1 MPAVYEGTKAGEK
14 VGGYEERS
22 PPFILTD
29 VHALVRP
36 RDLQRARIPA
46 DHDVPE
52 RHRVGT
58 TSERSE

>member
-1 MPAVYEGTKAGEK
+1 
-14 VGGYEERS
+14 
-22 PPFILTD
+22 

-36 RDLQRARIPA
+36 SEFQRVRIPA

-58 TSERSE
+58 TSERGE